1 MLTKFS
7 EFDVAFAKQY
17 MRIEQDVNEDD
28 FEIQFFI
35 EAAKE
40 FVLTHSQ
47 RPIEDLDKSNLA
59 SALVAKMVSD
69 LFHNRQVEGKDGFD
83 IVFNNYLKLLRTY
96 NI

>member
-7 EFDVAFAKQY
+7 EFDVDFAKQY
-17 MRIEQDVNEDD
+17 MRIEDDFTEDD

-47 RPIEDLDKSNLA
+47 RQVEDLDASNLA
-59 SALVAKMVSD
+59 SALIAKMVSD
-69 LFHNRQVEGKDGFD
+69 LYFNRGVTGKDDFD
-83 IVFNNYLKLLRTY
+83 TVFSNYLKLLRTY

>member
-1 MLTKFS
+1 MLTKFT

-17 MRIEQDVNEDD
+17 MRIEPDFIDDD

-47 RPIEDLDKSNLA
+47 RQIEDLDVSNLA

-69 LFHNRQVEGKDGFD
+69 LYHNKGVTGKDDFD
-83 IVFNNYLKLLRTY
+83 TVFSNYLKLLRTY